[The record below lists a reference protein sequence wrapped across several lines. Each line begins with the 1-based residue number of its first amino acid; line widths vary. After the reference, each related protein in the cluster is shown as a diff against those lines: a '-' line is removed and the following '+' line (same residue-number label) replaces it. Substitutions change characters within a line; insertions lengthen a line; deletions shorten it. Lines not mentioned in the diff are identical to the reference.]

1 MSCDHS
7 VKYTHPFGLAWAPL
21 ARITDPTTS
30 HEAAS
35 EQIASGRRDTHAG
48 KILAALRAHPTGLT
62 FTEAAKIAG
71 IENPVEAGRR
81 LADLRDAEF
90 AHTKKKNGK
99 RRCNVTGRK
108 AQVWYPGAE
117 EVEGV
122 AA

>member
-1 MSCDHS
+1 MSFDQA
-7 VKYTHPFGLAWAPL
+7 VKYLHPFALAWAPL
-21 ARITDPTTS
+21 ARTTDPTTS

-35 EQIASGRRDTHAG
+35 EQIASGRMDTHAG

-62 FTEAAKIAG
+62 FTEAAKIAE

-81 LADLRDAEF
+81 LADLRDGGF
-90 AHTKKKNGK
+90 SHTNGK